1 MIVFYDFLNILQ
13 TSPYKVSKFQPFQKR
28 QVSETLIE
36 VDQQKNNF
44 LKIQKYGLPQN
55 MIYSADVKQ
64 SCWHCGL
71 LHFISA
77 CFDIQSLF
85 SCSAPP

>member
-44 LKIQKYGLPQN
+44 FENPKIWS
-55 MIYSADVKQ
+55 SAEYD
-64 SCWHCGL
+64 L
-71 LHFISA
+71 
-77 CFDIQSLF
+77 
-85 SCSAPP
+85 